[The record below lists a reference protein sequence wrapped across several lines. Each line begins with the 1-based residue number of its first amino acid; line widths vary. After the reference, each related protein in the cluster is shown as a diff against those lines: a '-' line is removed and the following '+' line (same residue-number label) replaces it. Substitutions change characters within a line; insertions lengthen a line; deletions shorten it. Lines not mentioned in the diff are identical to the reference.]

1 MSIRR
6 TMPVGAA
13 ALRLL
18 LVVPVFTFLGA
29 CGTVQPIAGL
39 AIHGQAEP
47 LMGMIRSGRIGVDD
61 PQPWHRGKVGN
72 SVSSSVSSS
81 TTPLCAAISSG
92 NEDAVRELLGR
103 GADANKTCTRH
114 HTPLDWTIETFYQP
128 AALDIA
134 GMLLARGAMAMVYRG
149 ADSLAGV
156 QEAMARKNS
165 ALGQPVLRKG

>member
-1 MSIRR
+1 MSIRK
-6 TMPVGAA
+6 TMPVVAA

-18 LVVPVFTFLGA
+18 LAVPVFALLGA

-61 PQPWHRGKVGN
+61 PQPWHRGEVG
-72 SVSSSVSSS
+72 SSVSSVS
-81 TTPLCAAISSG
+81 SGTTPLCAAISSG
-92 NEDAVRELLGR
+92 NEGAVRELLGR

-114 HTPLDWTIETFYQP
+114 HTPLDWAIETFYQP

-134 GMLLARGAMAMVYRG
+134 GMLLARGATAMVYRG